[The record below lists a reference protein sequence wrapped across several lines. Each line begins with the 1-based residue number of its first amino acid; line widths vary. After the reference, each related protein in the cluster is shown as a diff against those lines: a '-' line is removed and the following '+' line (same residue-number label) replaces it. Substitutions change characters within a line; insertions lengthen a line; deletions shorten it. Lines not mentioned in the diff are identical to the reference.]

1 MLFFLS
7 QSVLLAKFKFKINF
21 CIFSNS
27 NISGLGEGEARNP
40 PERGGILL
48 LLLLSHFSRVRLC
61 VSP

>member
-1 MLFFLS
+1 MLIKNTFFLKS

-27 NISGLGEGEARNP
+27 NSGLGEGEARNP

-48 LLLLSHFSRVRLC
+48 LLLLSHFSRV
-61 VSP
+61 